1 VSEFIPTSEQKA
13 ILSHRPGRHARILAG
28 PGTGKSATLVALL
41 DLLLTEKA
49 AIKLKLLTF
58 TRAAT
63 SELARK
69 VSEHPAAVLGRPS
82 TVHSFAISILLRNP
96 GAGDLPQPLR
106 IADDWEYH
114 SVVRWSLGKRVGV
127 SAKTIDRLVTEL
139 AANWQ
144 SLKPEEDPRV
154 DSKDRSRFLGAWNE
168 DREILGYTL
177 LGELPYALKNSLQNY
192 VDLEGVDYDLL
203 IVDEYQ
209 DLNACDLELLRLIS
223 ERGCSVVGAGDDDQS
238 IYNFRKAAPEGI
250 RRFLEDYPGAAD
262 YALSITQRCG
272 RDIVEWANYVIC
284 GDPDR
289 PKSRQSLIPADS
301 CPAGEC
307 ALLSFANEVE
317 EAESI
322 ALLVQK
328 LTGNVPPSEILVL
341 LRGDHNGAFSKPLK
355 EALTKL
361 NIPFSDP
368 DAVRRMLEEP
378 DNRQLIEVL
387 RLLVNREDSLSW
399 ASILVLADGVG
410 PAFFE
415 YIYGLAREMRQRFGR
430 ALLDAYARD
439 FSGGPTSSAA
449 KAQRLIK
456 EILKWV
462 DAKSAEKK
470 KDGEGCGAWILR
482 TAKGGI
488 APAPSKDLAELLLAM
503 DDLVEEEQGLGRY
516 LSQIAPLGRDRA
528 QAESKGVR
536 IMTMGGAKGL
546 TVEATIVMAAETG
559 VIPRPDCEIAEER
572 RLLYVAMT
580 RAKRY
585 LFVTWARRRKGPTAR
600 AGAGARERRVG
611 VYRRYSHFL
620 DDGPVKSQE
629 GTGFIRY
636 FSD

>member
-1 VSEFIPTSEQKA
+1 
-13 ILSHRPGRHARILAG
+13 
-28 PGTGKSATLVALL
+28 
-41 DLLLTEKA
+41 
-49 AIKLKLLTF
+49 
-58 TRAAT
+58 
-63 SELARK
+63 
-69 VSEHPAAVLGRPS
+69 
-82 TVHSFAISILLRNP
+82 
-96 GAGDLPQPLR
+96 
-106 IADDWEYH
+106 
-114 SVVRWSLGKRVGV
+114 
-127 SAKTIDRLVTEL
+127 
-139 AANWQ
+139 
-144 SLKPEEDPRV
+144 
-154 DSKDRSRFLGAWNE
+154 
-168 DREILGYTL
+168 
-177 LGELPYALKNSLQNY
+177 LPYALKNSLQNY

-272 RDIVEWANYVIC
+272 RSIVDWANYVIC

-289 PKSRQSLIPADS
+289 PKSRQALIPSDS
-301 CPAGEC
+301 CPAGKC
-307 ALLSFANEVE
+307 ALLSFANEAE
-317 EAESI
+317 EAESV

-328 LTGNVPPSEILVL
+328 LAQNVPPSEILVL
-341 LRGDHNGAFSKPLK
+341 LRGDYNGAFSKPLK

-361 NIPFSDP
+361 KIPFSDP

-378 DNRQLIEVL
+378 NNRQLIEVL
-387 RLLVNREDSLSW
+387 RLLVDREDSLSW
-399 ASILVLADGVG
+399 ASLLVLTDGVG

-415 YIYGLAREMRQRFGR
+415 YIYSLARETHLRFGQ

-449 KAQRLIK
+449 KAHRLIK
-456 EILKWV
+456 EILKWI
-462 DAKSAEKK
+462 DAKSAEKEE
-470 KDGEGCGAWILR
+470 DGWGAWILS
-482 TAKGGI
+482 TAKAGI
-488 APAPSKDLAELLLAM
+488 APAPSKELAELLLAL

-546 TVEATIVMAAETG
+546 TVEATIVMAAEDG
-559 VIPRPDCEIAEER
+559 VIPRPDCETAEER

-620 DDGPVKSQE
+620 DGGPVKSEE
-629 GTGFIRY
+629 GTAFIGR
-636 FSD
+636 FLK